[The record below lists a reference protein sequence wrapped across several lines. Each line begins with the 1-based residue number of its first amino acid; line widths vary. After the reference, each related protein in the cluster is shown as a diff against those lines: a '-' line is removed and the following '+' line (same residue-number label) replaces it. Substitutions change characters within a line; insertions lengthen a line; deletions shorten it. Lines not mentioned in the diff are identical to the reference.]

1 MEPVQPVQ
9 RNIYYNKTY
18 KRDIDWLQFN
28 NMPRVKQ
35 KNQVQ
40 DQRFCSSSNIS
51 KKQIGVPVQNKLEE

>member
-40 DQRFCSSSNIS
+40 DQ
-51 KKQIGVPVQNKLEE
+51 